1 MNGNARSPHKPIGGS
16 VNGQCESEAVLRSR
30 RRLWLPPRS
39 GGLAYHTNRIPCRR
53 CGRPMVGGPK
63 PWDDLCR
70 ECEIE
75 VEREDR
81 EAAGSA
87 HGVWRCSGRL
97 AASFITTGPAVS
109 QERREEREDG
119 EEV

>member
-1 MNGNARSPHKPIGGS
+1 MNGNARSPHKPLTAPPAAKVGPGS
-16 VNGQCESEAVLRSR
+16 IRSSR
-30 RRLWLPPRS
+30 RSQLPPSSS

-53 CGRPMVGGPK
+53 CGRPMEGGPK